1 MNHGKILSSRS
12 IALADTALDY
22 NGNLGNIFNQV
33 VCLSCMPSDKKS
45 CSKPSDLP
53 KFSVILGSSL
63 VRAGG
68 GWGGGGGH
76 GEAEVIYYMLY
87 TI

>member
-1 MNHGKILSSRS
+1 M
-12 IALADTALDY
+12 ALI
-22 NGNLGNIFNQV
+22 NSNENLGNIFNQV
-33 VCLSCMPSDKKS
+33 VCLSCMPSDKES

-63 VRAGG
+63 VRAGVG
-68 GWGGGGGH
+68 GSWGGGGH